1 MRRAHFNFENIGFAL
16 ANILAHKFRALLTV
30 LGIIAGIVTVVLVA
44 SVLVGLRQGVV
55 NLFQEFGPDNIFV
68 FHLEGDPYTP
78 TIKPEELTRKPLK
91 IQHAEAL
98 VSSCPSL
105 QDACAQI
112 LVPAII
118 GGRALAAKYKGVE
131 NEKILVEGGTWNFAR
146 VTNADLSSGR
156 SFSRDEEHRRAK
168 VCMLGANV
176 ATALF
181 GNADPV
187 GKTIAMDGALYQV
200 VGVFEKRKGSFFGEN
215 RQDNVMLIPA
225 ATALSRY
232 PGIESVVLY
241 CQARPAMR
249 ASALFE
255 VESEL
260 RRLRGLKS
268 GQPTDFHIS
277 TADLIIGQLD
287 RVTFIIRSSTMAI
300 SGLGL
305 LIGGIGVMNI
315 MLMSVTQRTREIGV
329 RKAVGARRRD
339 IVWQFLL
346 EASLLT
352 TLGGVMGVTIA
363 TIIGLAISYFI
374 PEIPAVP
381 PLWAVISGLGV
392 SGVVG
397 IIFGVWPALKAARLD
412 PVESLRY
419 E

>member
-1 MRRAHFNFENIGFAL
+1 MRRSYFNFENIAFAL
-16 ANILAHKFRALLTV
+16 ANILAHKFRSLLTV
-30 LGIIAGIVTVVLVA
+30 LGIIAGIVTVILVA

-55 NLFQEFGPDNIFV
+55 DLFREFGPDNIFV
-68 FHLEGDPYTP
+68 FHLEGDPYNP
-78 TIKPEELTRKPLK
+78 RLKPEELTRKPLR
-91 IQHAEAL
+91 IEYAEKLAA
-98 VSSCPSL
+98 SSPSL
-105 QDACAQI
+105 RDVCAQV
-112 LVPAII
+112 LVPTII
-118 GGRALAAKYKGVE
+118 GGRALTARYKGVE
-131 NEKILVEGGTWNFAR
+131 NEQVLVEGGTWNFAQ
-146 VTNADLSSGR
+146 VTNAELSNGR
-156 SFSRDEEHRRAK
+156 SFTRDEENRRAR

-181 GNADPV
+181 GNEEPV
-187 GKTIAMDGALYQV
+187 GKTIVMDGSLYQV
-200 VGVFEKRKGSFFGEN
+200 AGVFEKRKGSFFGEN
-215 RQDNVMLIPA
+215 RQDNVILIPA

-241 CQARPAMR
+241 CQAKPGLR

-268 GQPTDFHIS
+268 GQSTDFNIS
-277 TADLIIGQLD
+277 TADLIIQQFD
-287 RVTFIIRSSTMAI
+287 RVTFIIRSSTIAI

-329 RKAVGARRRD
+329 RKAVGATRRD
-339 IVWQFLL
+339 IIWQFLL
-346 EASLLT
+346 EAALLT
-352 TLGGVMGVTIA
+352 TLGGVLGVTIA
-363 TIIGLAISYFI
+363 SAIGLTISYFI
-374 PEIPAVP
+374 PEIPAIP

-397 IIFGVWPALKAARLD
+397 IVFGVWPALRAARLD

>member
-1 MRRAHFNFENIGFAL
+1 MRQSCFNIENIGFAL
-16 ANILAHKFRALLTV
+16 ANILAHKFRSLLTV
-30 LGIIAGIVTVVLVA
+30 LGIIAGIVTVILVA

-55 NLFQEFGPDNIFV
+55 NLFREFGPDNIFV
-68 FHLEGDPYTP
+68 FHLEGDPYNP
-78 TIKPEELTRKPLK
+78 RLKPEELTRKPLK
-91 IQHAEAL
+91 IEHAEKLAE
-98 VSSCPSL
+98 SCPSL

-112 LVPAII
+112 LVPTIV
-118 GGRALAAKYKGVE
+118 GGRALTAKYKGLE
-131 NEKILVEGGTWNFAR
+131 NEKILVEGGTWNFAQ
-146 VTNADLSSGR
+146 VTNAELSGGR
-156 SFSRDEEHRRAK
+156 SFTRDEERRRAK

-181 GNADPV
+181 GAGDPV
-187 GKTIAMDGALYQV
+187 GKAIVMDGSLYQV

-215 RQDNVMLIPA
+215 RQDNVILLPA

-241 CQARPAMR
+241 CQARPGLR

-268 GQPTDFHIS
+268 EQPTDFHIS
-277 TADLIIGQLD
+277 TADLIIQQFD
-287 RVTFIIRSSTMAI
+287 RVTFIIRSSTIAI

-339 IVWQFLL
+339 IISQFLL

-352 TLGGVMGVTIA
+352 TLGGALGVTVA
-363 TIIGLAISYFI
+363 SAIGLAISYFV

-381 PLWAVISGLGV
+381 PLWAVLSGLGV
-392 SGVVG
+392 SGIVG
-397 IIFGVWPALKAARLD
+397 LVFGVWPALKAAKLD
-412 PVESLRY
+412 PVDSLRY